1 MLSDKNI
8 RDALLAGRLYIDPAP
23 KVIQPASV
31 DVHLSNS
38 IFFPD
43 GEKGTELWPRAGAS
57 ARSYEMGEDGI
68 VLEPGDFVLG
78 STVETVRIPLTMAVR
93 FEGKSSLGRQGILT
107 HVSAGFIDPGFYG
120 QITVEIVNLSKR
132 DLTITPGM
140 PIGQLCFFRL
150 ETPAS
155 RAYGHSDLGSHY
167 QGQTGAT
174 PCWEDAA

>member
-8 RDALLAGRLYIDPAP
+8 HDAMRAGHLGIDPAP
-23 KVIQPASV
+23 NVIQPASV
-31 DVHLSNS
+31 DVHLSGS

-43 GEKGTELWPRAGAS
+43 WEKEMEPRSRRGEDI
-57 ARSYEMGEDGI
+57 RSYEMEEDGI
-68 VLEPGDFVLG
+68 LLEPGDFVLG
-78 STVETVRIPLTMAVR
+78 STLETVRIPLTMAAR

-132 DLTITPGM
+132 YLTIAPGM

-150 ETPAS
+150 ETPAG
-155 RAYGHSDLGSHY
+155 RAYGHPDLGSHY

>member
-8 RDALLAGRLYIDPAP
+8 RDALLAGRLYIDPTP

-31 DVHLSNS
+31 DVHLSRS
-38 IFFPD
+38 FFSPD
-43 GEKGTELWPRAGAS
+43 EEKGTELWPRRGADT
-57 ARSYEMGEDGI
+57 RSFEVDDDGFI
-68 VLEPGDFVLG
+68 LQPGGFVLG
-78 STVETVRIPLTMAVR
+78 STEETVHIPLTMAAR
-93 FEGKSSLGRQGILT
+93 FEGKSSLGRQGMLT

-120 QITVEIVNLSKR
+120 QITVEIVNLSSR
-132 DLTITPGM
+132 PLDLRPGM

-155 RAYGHSDLGSHY
+155 RAYGHPDLGSHY